1 MNWLSDMPPNRP
13 IPHSAREWCAAACHC
28 CTKQADEPR
37 KERGVTWRERVPPA
51 PAYLA
56 YDADKIARAA
66 TPPWVSPRNFV
77 ANSLERRDPQYLFFM
92 PRSSMLWIVRS
103 WYDEER
109 FRATYRDNEQR
120 SRLIAENFAA
130 ANSRRQ
136 LLF

>member
-13 IPHSAREWCAAACHC
+13 IPHSAREW
-28 CTKQADEPR
+28 

-77 ANSLERRDPQYLFFM
+77 ANSLERRDPQ
-92 PRSSMLWIVRS
+92 S